1 MSAAEEDALTPLMP
15 WYCATLRYRF
25 HPGSV

>member
-1 MSAAEEDALTPLMP
+1 MSAAEEDVVTLLMP
-15 WYCATLRYRF
+15 WYRATLRYRF